1 MKNVTCRKLLID
13 RSKAPEKLGTLKDI
27 SLFGRF
33 EFPTSGPN
41 NRGRTA
47 HSLAGIGKELKK
59 NQQQLQ
65 SIANPTRPIA
75 GATGASTSEE
85 IPVLQETAGTRQS
98 GSHEVYS
105 VRFVQHEMEHQRN
118 SDSSEIVGTD
128 QDKLNLLKPGF
139 ALKIGGAERT
149 VFSLQQKEVMIEFYN
164 RQANYGIRADP
175 LDCISAMRERG
186 LEPLKESQIKSWWS
200 TYHQKRK
207 REMESMAG
215 DIQNGRRTLPARNA
229 NQPDPSSASGLTRS
243 TGSSLP
249 SSTPSS
255 YPASTSTGAP
265 TVPAPPSTSL
275 PVSLNTSST
284 PVFAVTI
291 APTAPSPAL
300 APAAAPPA
308 TPSLSVRPSTISA
321 SNTTPVMTP
330 SETGTDVGCGITEWL
345 FPSIVSQSTVDGRN
359 GSNAC
364 SFIALCFGS
373 IYRQS
378 SLPTPAVGQPLNRQW
393 EAAVIEAIRTG
404 NDFHD
409 ELFGGEG
416 IDVAVEDAV
425 SAIGDHC
432 HISGIVQEYNVFG
445 ADPLN
450 QSAAVINLILQQK
463 QSLHVLVVNDKTMII
478 IVDSNETLIFFDS
491 HIHGHHGALVARSD
505 PNQGHQAQKFS
516 NWVNDMLRKSHG
528 VGLAICSLTTVGYF

>member
-1 MKNVTCRKLLID
+1 MQ
-13 RSKAPEKLGTLKDI
+13 A
-27 SLFGRF
+27 
-33 EFPTSGPN
+33 
-41 NRGRTA
+41 
-47 HSLAGIGKELKK
+47 LARNLKK
-59 NQQQLQ
+59 TQQQLQ
-65 SIANPTRPIA
+65 SIANRTRPIA
-75 GATGASTSEE
+75 GATGAATSDE
-85 IPVLQETAGTRQS
+85 IPVLQETAGSRQS

-105 VRFVQHEMEHQRN
+105 VRFVQHEMEHQGN
-118 SDSSEIVGTD
+118 SDSSEIVSTD

-139 ALKIGGAERT
+139 ALKIGGAKRT
-149 VFSLQQKEVMIEFYN
+149 VFSLQQQEVMIEFYH

-175 LDCISAMRERG
+175 LACISAMRERG

-207 REMESMAG
+207 REMESMAA
-215 DIQNGRRTLPARNA
+215 DIQNARRTLPAQNA
-229 NQPDPSSASGLTRS
+229 NQPNPSSASGLTRS

-249 SSTPSS
+249 STTPSS

-265 TVPAPPSTSL
+265 T
-275 PVSLNTSST
+275 
-284 PVFAVTI
+284 
-291 APTAPSPAL
+291 APSPAL
-300 APAAAPPA
+300 VPAAAPPA
-308 TPSLSVRPSTISA
+308 TPSLPVRPSTTSA

-330 SETGTDVGCGITEWL
+330 SVTGTDVGCGITEWL
-345 FPSIVSQSTVDGRN
+345 LPSIVSQSTVDGRN

-373 IYRQS
+373 IYHQS

-450 QSAAVINLILQQK
+450 QFAAVINLILQQR
-463 QSLHVLVVNDKTMII
+463 QSFHVLVVNDKTMII
-478 IVDSNETLIFFDS
+478 IVDSNGTLIFFDS

-505 PNQGHQAQKFS
+505 PYQGHQAQSFS
-516 NWVNDMLRKSHG
+516 NWVNDMLRKSHS